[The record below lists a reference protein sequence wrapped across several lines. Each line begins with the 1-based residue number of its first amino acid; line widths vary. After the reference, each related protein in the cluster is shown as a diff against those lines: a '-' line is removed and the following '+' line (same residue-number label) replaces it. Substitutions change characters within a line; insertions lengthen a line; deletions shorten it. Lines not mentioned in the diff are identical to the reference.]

1 MHENLVAYFADNIAK
16 TFLKINENKITVE
29 RNIPIVWDEYPFK
42 ILTIIAG
49 RLLMA
54 FSSTKKDNDKGKSA
68 KLTLS
73 KNPDNINIIKKV
85 KAERKKI
92 VFTNGCFDLLH
103 VGHIRYLAQ
112 AKKLGNFLIIGLNSD
127 SSVKELKGEDRPINS
142 FEDRATLLSAI
153 KSVDLVIMFEEQ
165 TPENLIKDIVPDILV
180 KGGDYNIED
189 IVGYQTVIQNGGQVK
204 TLSFYDGYS
213 STNYINKI
221 KKH

>member
-1 MHENLVAYFADNIAK
+1 MRFLLEDNIEI
-16 TFLKINENKITVE
+16 INRI
-29 RNIPIVWDEYPFK
+29 
-42 ILTIIAG
+42 
-49 RLLMA
+49 
-54 FSSTKKDNDKGKSA
+54 
-68 KLTLS
+68 
-73 KNPDNINIIKKV
+73 

-112 AKKLGNFLIIGLNSD
+112 AKKLGDFLIIGLNSD

-142 FEDRATLLSAI
+142 FEDRANLLSAI
-153 KSVDLVIMFEEQ
+153 ESVDLVIMFEEQ
-165 TPENLIKDIVPDILV
+165 TPKNLIKDIVPDILV

-189 IVGYQTVIQNGGQVK
+189 IVGYQTVMQNGGQVK

-221 KKH
+221 KKR

>member
-1 MHENLVAYFADNIAK
+1 MQFLLKDNIEI
-16 TFLKINENKITVE
+16 INRI
-29 RNIPIVWDEYPFK
+29 
-42 ILTIIAG
+42 
-49 RLLMA
+49 
-54 FSSTKKDNDKGKSA
+54 
-68 KLTLS
+68 
-73 KNPDNINIIKKV
+73 

-112 AKKLGNFLIIGLNSD
+112 AKKLGDFLIIGLNSD

-153 KSVDLVIMFEEQ
+153 ESVDLVIMFEEQ

-204 TLSFYDGYS
+204 TLNFYDGYS

-221 KKH
+221 NKR

>member
-1 MHENLVAYFADNIAK
+1 MQFLLKNNIE
-16 TFLKINENKITVE
+16 I
-29 RNIPIVWDEYPFK
+29 
-42 ILTIIAG
+42 
-49 RLLMA
+49 
-54 FSSTKKDNDKGKSA
+54 
-68 KLTLS
+68 
-73 KNPDNINIIKKV
+73 INII

-92 VFTNGCFDLLH
+92 VFTNGCFDILH

-112 AKKLGNFLIIGLNSD
+112 AKKLGDFLIIGLNSD
-127 SSVKELKGEDRPINS
+127 SSVRELKGENRPINS
-142 FEDRATLLSAI
+142 LEDRATLLSAI
-153 KSVDLVIMFEEQ
+153 ESVDLVIMFEEQ

-221 KKH
+221 KKP

>member
-1 MHENLVAYFADNIAK
+1 MQFLLKDNI
-16 TFLKINENKITVE
+16 KI
-29 RNIPIVWDEYPFK
+29 
-42 ILTIIAG
+42 
-49 RLLMA
+49 
-54 FSSTKKDNDKGKSA
+54 
-68 KLTLS
+68 
-73 KNPDNINIIKKV
+73 INRI

-112 AKKLGNFLIIGLNSD
+112 AKKLGDYLIIGLNSD

-142 FEDRATLLSAI
+142 FEDRATLLLAI
-153 KSVDLVIMFEEQ
+153 EPVDLVVMFEEQ

-189 IVGYQTVIQNGGQVK
+189 IVGYQIVIQNGGQVK

-221 KKH
+221 KKR

>member
-1 MHENLVAYFADNIAK
+1 MQFLLKDNIEI
-16 TFLKINENKITVE
+16 INRI
-29 RNIPIVWDEYPFK
+29 
-42 ILTIIAG
+42 
-49 RLLMA
+49 
-54 FSSTKKDNDKGKSA
+54 
-68 KLTLS
+68 
-73 KNPDNINIIKKV
+73 

-112 AKKLGNFLIIGLNSD
+112 AKKLGDYLIIGLNSD

-142 FEDRATLLSAI
+142 FEDRATLLLAI
-153 KSVDLVIMFEEQ
+153 EPVDLVVMFEEQ
-165 TPENLIKDIVPDILV
+165 TPENLINDIVPNILV

-189 IVGYQTVIQNGGQVK
+189 IVGYQIVIQNGGQVK

-221 KKH
+221 KKR

>member
-1 MHENLVAYFADNIAK
+1 MQFLIKDNIEI
-16 TFLKINENKITVE
+16 INRI
-29 RNIPIVWDEYPFK
+29 
-42 ILTIIAG
+42 
-49 RLLMA
+49 
-54 FSSTKKDNDKGKSA
+54 
-68 KLTLS
+68 
-73 KNPDNINIIKKV
+73 

-112 AKKLGNFLIIGLNSD
+112 AKKLGDFLIIGLNSD
-127 SSVKELKGEDRPINS
+127 NSVKELKGEDRPINS

-153 KSVDLVIMFEEQ
+153 ESVDLVIMFEEQ

-204 TLSFYDGYS
+204 TLSFYEGYS

-221 KKH
+221 KKR

>member
-1 MHENLVAYFADNIAK
+1 MRFLLKDNIEI
-16 TFLKINENKITVE
+16 INRI
-29 RNIPIVWDEYPFK
+29 
-42 ILTIIAG
+42 
-49 RLLMA
+49 
-54 FSSTKKDNDKGKSA
+54 
-68 KLTLS
+68 
-73 KNPDNINIIKKV
+73 

-112 AKKLGNFLIIGLNSD
+112 AKRLGDFLIIGLNSD

-153 KSVDLVIMFEEQ
+153 ESVDLVIMFEEQ

-189 IVGYQTVIQNGGQVK
+189 IVGYQTVMQNGGQVK

-221 KKH
+221 KKR

>member
-1 MHENLVAYFADNIAK
+1 MQFLLKDNIEI
-16 TFLKINENKITVE
+16 INRI
-29 RNIPIVWDEYPFK
+29 
-42 ILTIIAG
+42 
-49 RLLMA
+49 
-54 FSSTKKDNDKGKSA
+54 KD
-68 KLTLS
+68 
-73 KNPDNINIIKKV
+73 
-85 KAERKKI
+85 ERKKI

-112 AKKLGNFLIIGLNSD
+112 AKKLGDFLIIGLNSD

-153 KSVDLVIMFEEQ
+153 KSVDSVIMFEEQ

-189 IVGYQTVIQNGGQVK
+189 IAGYHTVIQNGGKVK
-204 TLSFYDGYS
+204 TLSFHDGYS

-221 KKH
+221 NKR

>member
-1 MHENLVAYFADNIAK
+1 MQFLLKDNIE
-16 TFLKINENKITVE
+16 IINKI
-29 RNIPIVWDEYPFK
+29 
-42 ILTIIAG
+42 
-49 RLLMA
+49 
-54 FSSTKKDNDKGKSA
+54 
-68 KLTLS
+68 
-73 KNPDNINIIKKV
+73 
-85 KAERKKI
+85 KANRKKI

-112 AKKLGNFLIIGLNSD
+112 AKRLGDFLIIGLNSD

-153 KSVDLVIMFEEQ
+153 ESVDLVIMFEEQ

-189 IVGYQTVIQNGGQVK
+189 IVGYQTVMQNGGKVK

-221 KKH
+221 KKR

>member
-1 MHENLVAYFADNIAK
+1 MQFLLKDNIEI
-16 TFLKINENKITVE
+16 IN
-29 RNIPIVWDEYPFK
+29 R
-42 ILTIIAG
+42 
-49 RLLMA
+49 
-54 FSSTKKDNDKGKSA
+54 
-68 KLTLS
+68 
-73 KNPDNINIIKKV
+73 IK
-85 KAERKKI
+85 ADRKKI

-112 AKKLGNFLIIGLNSD
+112 AKKLGDFLIIGLNSD

-153 KSVDLVIMFEEQ
+153 ESVDLVIMFEEQ

-189 IVGYQTVIQNGGQVK
+189 IVGYQTVMQNGGQVK

-221 KKH
+221 KKR

>member
-1 MHENLVAYFADNIAK
+1 MRFLLKDNIEI
-16 TFLKINENKITVE
+16 INRI
-29 RNIPIVWDEYPFK
+29 
-42 ILTIIAG
+42 
-49 RLLMA
+49 
-54 FSSTKKDNDKGKSA
+54 KD
-68 KLTLS
+68 
-73 KNPDNINIIKKV
+73 
-85 KAERKKI
+85 ERKKI

-103 VGHIRYLAQ
+103 VGHVRYLAQ
-112 AKKLGNFLIIGLNSD
+112 AKKLGDFLIIGLNSD

-153 KSVDLVIMFEEQ
+153 ESVDLVIMFEEQ

-189 IVGYQTVIQNGGQVK
+189 IVGYQTVMQNGGQVK

-221 KKH
+221 KKR

>member
-1 MHENLVAYFADNIAK
+1 MQFLLKDNIEIINRIKAK
-16 TFLKINENKITVE
+16 
-29 RNIPIVWDEYPFK
+29 
-42 ILTIIAG
+42 
-49 RLLMA
+49 
-54 FSSTKKDNDKGKSA
+54 
-68 KLTLS
+68 
-73 KNPDNINIIKKV
+73 
-85 KAERKKI
+85 RKKI

-112 AKKLGNFLIIGLNSD
+112 AKKLGDILIIGLNSD

-153 KSVDLVIMFEEQ
+153 ESVDLVIMFEEQ

-189 IVGYQTVIQNGGQVK
+189 IVGYQTVMQNGGQVK

-221 KKH
+221 KKR

>member
-1 MHENLVAYFADNIAK
+1 MQFLLKDNIEI
-16 TFLKINENKITVE
+16 IN
-29 RNIPIVWDEYPFK
+29 
-42 ILTIIAG
+42 TI
-49 RLLMA
+49 
-54 FSSTKKDNDKGKSA
+54 
-68 KLTLS
+68 
-73 KNPDNINIIKKV
+73 

-112 AKKLGNFLIIGLNSD
+112 AKKLGDFLIIGLNSD

-153 KSVDLVIMFEEQ
+153 ESVDLVIMFEEQ
-165 TPENLIKDIVPDILV
+165 TPENLIKYIVPDVLV

-221 KKH
+221 KKR

>member
-1 MHENLVAYFADNIAK
+1 MKFS
-16 TFLKINENKITVE
+16 LK
-29 RNIPIVWDEYPFK
+29 
-42 ILTIIAG
+42 
-49 RLLMA
+49 
-54 FSSTKKDNDKGKSA
+54 
-68 KLTLS
+68 
-73 KNPDNINIIKKV
+73 DNINIIKKV

-189 IVGYQTVIQNGGQVK
+189 IVGYHTVIQNGGKVK
-204 TLSFYDGYS
+204 TLSFHDGYS

-221 KKH
+221 NKR

>member
-1 MHENLVAYFADNIAK
+1 MRFLLKDNIEI
-16 TFLKINENKITVE
+16 INRI
-29 RNIPIVWDEYPFK
+29 
-42 ILTIIAG
+42 
-49 RLLMA
+49 
-54 FSSTKKDNDKGKSA
+54 
-68 KLTLS
+68 
-73 KNPDNINIIKKV
+73 
-85 KAERKKI
+85 KAEKKKI

-103 VGHIRYLAQ
+103 VGHVRYLAQ
-112 AKKLGNFLIIGLNSD
+112 AKKLGDFLIIGLNSD

-153 KSVDLVIMFEEQ
+153 ESVDSVIMFEEQ

-189 IVGYQTVIQNGGQVK
+189 IVGYQTVMQNGGQVK

-221 KKH
+221 KKR

>member
-1 MHENLVAYFADNIAK
+1 MRFLLKDNIEI
-16 TFLKINENKITVE
+16 INRI
-29 RNIPIVWDEYPFK
+29 
-42 ILTIIAG
+42 
-49 RLLMA
+49 
-54 FSSTKKDNDKGKSA
+54 
-68 KLTLS
+68 
-73 KNPDNINIIKKV
+73 

-112 AKKLGNFLIIGLNSD
+112 AKKLGDFLIIGLNSD

-153 KSVDLVIMFEEQ
+153 ESVDSVIMFEEQ

-189 IVGYQTVIQNGGQVK
+189 IVGYQTVMQNGGQVK

-221 KKH
+221 KKS

>member
-1 MHENLVAYFADNIAK
+1 MRFLLKDNIEI
-16 TFLKINENKITVE
+16 INRI
-29 RNIPIVWDEYPFK
+29 
-42 ILTIIAG
+42 
-49 RLLMA
+49 
-54 FSSTKKDNDKGKSA
+54 
-68 KLTLS
+68 
-73 KNPDNINIIKKV
+73 

-103 VGHIRYLAQ
+103 VGHVRYLAQ
-112 AKKLGNFLIIGLNSD
+112 AKKLGDFLIIGLNSD

-153 KSVDLVIMFEEQ
+153 ESVDSVIMFEEQ

-189 IVGYQTVIQNGGQVK
+189 IVGYQTVMQNGGQVK
-204 TLSFYDGYS
+204 TISFYDGYS

-221 KKH
+221 KKR

>member
-1 MHENLVAYFADNIAK
+1 MQFLLIDNIDI
-16 TFLKINENKITVE
+16 INRI
-29 RNIPIVWDEYPFK
+29 
-42 ILTIIAG
+42 
-49 RLLMA
+49 
-54 FSSTKKDNDKGKSA
+54 
-68 KLTLS
+68 
-73 KNPDNINIIKKV
+73 

-112 AKKLGNFLIIGLNSD
+112 AKKLGDFLIIGLNSD

-153 KSVDLVIMFEEQ
+153 ESVDLVIMFEEQ

-204 TLSFYDGYS
+204 TLSFYEGYS

-221 KKH
+221 KKR